1 MVEDVRKCLHGDK
14 PMSSAEAVADEDSLG
29 DGGAVIEGKWEYRRL
44 RLPPGVSRP
53 AAATQLAIHAEFAG
67 WELSTVRLY
76 ADGTR
81 RVWLRRQH
89 QPTLAGLRG
98 PIT

>member
-1 MVEDVRKCLHGDK
+1 
-14 PMSSAEAVADEDSLG
+14 MSVPEAVDG
-29 DGGAVIEGKWEYRRL
+29 DHHGPGGAVIDGKWEYRRL

-53 AAATQLAIHAEFAG
+53 TAATQLAIHAEFAG

-81 RVWLRRQH
+81 RVWLRRKY
-89 QPTLAGLRG
+89 QPSLAGMRG
-98 PIT
+98 VIT